1 MFFSFKQQTSYVS
14 DICLLICKYY
24 QTAKYGMI
32 GLGRQFISPQQNSG
46 PLFVKNM
53 REAGA
58 FKNGI
63 FSVFLTLDPVPPTS
77 PATATTISANNI
89 QSAYVQ
95 SFIEFG
101 KSSMMVLANQTK
113 WF

>member
-1 MFFSFKQQTSYVS
+1 
-14 DICLLICKYY
+14 
-24 QTAKYGMI
+24 MI

-53 REAGA
+53 KDVGA

-63 FSVFLTLDPVPPTS
+63 FSVFLTLDPA
-77 PATATTISANNI
+77 PASSSSTPVTISANNI

-101 KSSMMVLANQTK
+101 KSSMMVVANQTK
-113 WF
+113 WFQNLYYAQEWQVRMNAYKVDESGRLPNGT

>member
-1 MFFSFKQQTSYVS
+1 
-14 DICLLICKYY
+14 
-24 QTAKYGMI
+24 MI

-53 REAGA
+53 KDVGA

-63 FSVFLTLDPVPPTS
+63 FSVFLTIDPA
-77 PATATTISANNI
+77 PASSSSTPVTISANNI

-101 KSSMMVLANQTK
+101 KSSMMVVANQTK
-113 WF
+113 WFQNLFYAQEWQVRMNAYKVDESGRLPNGT